1 MYLWNTFLSLWVESC
16 SCLTRGVVSLQE
28 APKLLGTVTALSKQ
42 PPPIYGTYPSAGH
55 HSTVCATSSLPR
67 SAPDTLGW
75 QRAPP
80 ASGSSSQ
87 QIQQRITVPPST
99 TPHSGSAPFPQGE
112 RTEPPLAVA
121 VRPFIPDRGSRPQSP
136 RKGPATMN
144 SSSIYNMYLQQP
156 TAKNYSSSSK
166 AAVKAGRK
174 LLHWFQT

>member
-1 MYLWNTFLSLWVESC
+1 MEDIFESDT
-16 SCLTRGVVSLQE
+16 CLTHGCVSFQE

-67 SAPDTLGW
+67 STPGTLGW

-87 QIQQRITVPPST
+87 QIQQRITVPPSP
-99 TPHSGSAPFPQGE
+99 TPGSSLFPHGE

-144 SSSIYNMYLQQP
+144 SSSIYNMYLQNP
-156 TAKNYSSSSK
+156 TSKSYSSGSR
-166 AAVKAGRK
+166 AAVKAGK
-174 LLHWFQT
+174 